1 MNALAKQLLADAA
14 VEYLSEAQNPGGGW
28 GAQGRKRSNT
38 EATAYALLALASRD
52 ASESKAVNG
61 ALNWLVSTQRPDGSW
76 PLSAQFPDSS
86 WTSAIAI
93 TALSYFESGR
103 SQAIR
108 GANWL
113 MGQEGKGIGLLASL
127 VHWLAPE
134 SAAVKLNPF
143 IKGWSWTPETFSWV
157 EPTAYS
163 LIALKKLRPYLDKTK
178 VKERI
183 EEGEKLI
190 YDRMCQ
196 GGGWNYGNSNVL
208 GESLWPYPD
217 ITAVA
222 LIALQD
228 YAKREENQMSL
239 RALKK
244 MLDETYSGL
253 SLSWSILCHSLYGED
268 TTVLQQRLEK
278 RYQETGFLGEIK
290 SIALALLALGKGAEV
305 FRV

>member
-1 MNALAKQLLADAA
+1 MLADAA
-14 VEYLSEAQNPGGGW
+14 VEYLFETQNRDGGW
-28 GAQGRKRSNT
+28 GAQIRQRSNT
-38 EATAYALLALASRD
+38 EATAYALLALASLD
-52 ASESKAVNG
+52 VAESKAANA
-61 ALNWLVSTQRPDGSW
+61 ALKWLVLTQRPDGSW
-76 PLSAQFPDSS
+76 PLGAEFPDSS
-86 WTSAIAI
+86 WTSAIA
-93 TALSYFESGR
+93 TAALSYFESGR

-113 MGQEGKGIGLLASL
+113 LNQQGRGIGFLASL
-127 VHWLAPE
+127 LHWLAPD

-163 LIALKKLRPYLDKTK
+163 LIALKKLRPHLDRAK

-183 EEGEKLI
+183 EEGERLI
-190 YDRMCQ
+190 YDRMCE

-208 GESLWPYPD
+208 GEKLWPYPD
-217 ITAVA
+217 VTAVA
-222 LIALQD
+222 LIALQGH
-228 YAKREENQMSL
+228 AKREENQMSL

-244 MLDETYSGL
+244 MLDETDSGL
-253 SLSWSILCHSLYGED
+253 SLSWSILCLSLYGEE
-268 TTVLQQRLEK
+268 TAGLRQRLGR
-278 RYQETGFLGEIK
+278 RYQETGFLGETK

>member
-1 MNALAKQLLADAA
+1 MNTLAKPPLRESILAD
-14 VEYLSEAQNPGGGW
+14 LSEAQNPDGGW
-28 GAQGRKRSNT
+28 GAKSRKLSNT
-38 EATAYALLALASRD
+38 EATAYALLALASLD
-52 ASESKAVNG
+52 AVDSKSVNA
-61 ALNWLVSTQRPDGSW
+61 ALHWLSSTQRVDGSW
-76 PLSAQFPDSS
+76 RLSTRFSESS
-86 WTSAIAI
+86 WTSAIA
-93 TALSYFESGR
+93 TTVLCNFESGR

-113 MGQEGKGIGLLASL
+113 VNQEGRGIGLLASL
-127 VHWLAPE
+127 LHWLAPD

-163 LIALKKLRPYLDKTK
+163 LIALKKLRPHLEKTK
-178 VKERI
+178 INERI
-183 EEGEKLI
+183 EEGERLI

-217 ITAVA
+217 VTAVA

-228 YAKREENQMSL
+228 QAKREENQMSL
-239 RALKK
+239 RALRK
-244 MLDETYSGL
+244 MMDQTDSGL
-253 SLSWSILCHSLYGED
+253 ALSWSIICLNLYGED
-268 TTVLQQRLEK
+268 TKRLRDRLER
-278 RYQETGFLGEIK
+278 RYRETGFLGETK

-305 FRV
+305 FRF